1 MLCFLSVARRGAGGW
16 CARGGGGRVAVV
28 GFEVKLEQFH
38 CYSSDRMQV
47 MIAAAA
53 AAACASSSSSSSPRF
68 LCKLRIDNLLR

>member
-28 GFEVKLEQFH
+28 RFEVKMDQFH
-38 CYSSDRMQV
+38 CCSSDRMQG

-53 AAACASSSSSSSPRF
+53 AAAYASSSSSSPRF
-68 LCKLRIDNLLR
+68 LCKLRIDKLLR